1 MSLKN
6 LTLLMILVLKATF
19 DAFDVDRK
27 GFISTDMIGTIMDL
41 LGTQLIGEEL
51 EVRLLITLN
60 QPASITTISGHY

>member
-1 MSLKN
+1 
-6 LTLLMILVLKATF
+6 MILVLKATF

-51 EVRLLITLN
+51 DVRLSITLN